1 MTELCALDEDDFK
14 FLLFQV
20 LFPFCFSPHLH
31 ARRKCCMRGE
41 NVVKCY
47 PVPKPVQTRAACAA
61 SKRARSES
69 PAHEQHPKF
78 FAVVAR
84 ACEVHVAVLQH
95 AADTHS
101 HLAVRDWLCIDWKFI
116 GDTLKPRPP
125 PAIASDS
132 SVMSQFSCLGAD
144 KPLRTHF
151 ALHFLQLAC
160 VSGYTLGQ
168 GATGGSGGEGI
179 FVEVEWEGETVSEHV
194 AAETKVTHLQHR
206 LVALQKGP
214 VSLSTVAHITL
225 QHRSNAWSS
234 LPPLRVSVYALR
246 ANASG
251 SVQGIHHH
259 YHKHFQNIR
268 PSGSHSY
275 HHAGKAAK
283 GTSVFEKLWSGTM
296 PLHRL
301 VSARLSS
308 QGGREEKVY
317 LESTSD
323 TSAPIGPVA
332 LSLTATL
339 TRKIWRSSQWHR
351 VLGLVQNRDNSSF
364 FARQRQAFVHALSS
378 NCTTILL
385 AVEDKRQKLGI
396 LNRWKDQDPSKGG
409 EELPRTPGGKF
420 LSSPTPKAT
429 KATIARDR
437 IASPRFRG
445 TLNKMAREED
455 SAIQQIRQTIT
466 LEKMDK
472 ILAKMEKVDALFQ
485 AVESMRSETS
495 ELRQALEHYTP
506 RPGEQAGMPAHL
518 KSSLEAPQSLR
529 HASLLEGTG
538 ARRSMRDWVDI
549 SSTLSVRLGC
559 LLLDRVAPAV
569 ADMGSTLSVRKA
581 RGKADLRR
589 QPCVCGGTRWSSKQ
603 HPRLRPPPKRKR
615 LPFTRAAPGPPRKGA
630 SPALCKAVS

>member
-1 MTELCALDEDDFK
+1 MCVFVSVAQTMTELCALDEDDFK
-14 FLLFQV
+14 LLLFQV
-20 LFPFCFSPHLH
+20 LFPFCISPHLH
-31 ARRKCCMRGE
+31 AQRESQGRMRMRSDAHRTSSKWVLHE
-41 NVVKCY
+41 HLCALLLQCY
-47 PVPKPVQTRAACAA
+47 PAPKPVQTRAACAA

-95 AADTHS
+95 SADTHS
-101 HLAVRDWLCIDWKFI
+101 HMAVRDWLCIDWKFI
-116 GDTLKPRPP
+116 GDTLKPLPP
-125 PAIASDS
+125 TAIAFDS

-151 ALHFLQLAC
+151 AIHFLQLAC
-160 VSGYTLGQ
+160 VSNHTLGQ
-168 GATGGSGGEGI
+168 GATGGSGGEDI
-179 FVEVEWEGETVSEHV
+179 FIEVEWEGETASEQV
-194 AAETKVTHLQHR
+194 AAETKVTHLQPR
-206 LVALQKGP
+206 LFALQKGP
-214 VSLSTVAHITL
+214 LSLSTVAHMTL

-259 YHKHFQNIR
+259 YHKDFQNIR
-268 PSGSHSY
+268 PSGSHSH
-275 HHAGKAAK
+275 HHAGKTAQ
-283 GTSVFEKLWSGTM
+283 GTSFFEKLWSGTM

-301 VSARLSS
+301 VSARMSS

-323 TSAPIGPVA
+323 ASALIGPVA

-378 NCTTILL
+378 NCTTILH

-396 LNRWKDQDPSKGG
+396 LNRWKDQDPSQGG
-409 EELPRTPGGKF
+409 EELSRTPGGKF
-420 LSSPTPKAT
+420 LSSPTPRAT
-429 KATIARDR
+429 KATIARDW
-437 IASPRFRG
+437 IASPFGG

-455 SAIQQIRQTIT
+455 SAIQQKLHTIAF
-466 LEKMDK
+466 EKLDK
-472 ILAKMEKVDALFQ
+472 ILAKMEKMDALFQ

-495 ELRQALEHYTP
+495 ELRQNWSQALEHYTP

-529 HASLLEGTG
+529 RASLLEGTG
-538 ARRSMRDWVDI
+538 A
-549 SSTLSVRLGC
+549 
-559 LLLDRVAPAV
+559 
-569 ADMGSTLSVRKA
+569 
-581 RGKADLRR
+581 
-589 QPCVCGGTRWSSKQ
+589 
-603 HPRLRPPPKRKR
+603 
-615 LPFTRAAPGPPRKGA
+615 A
-630 SPALCKAVS
+630 SNA